1 MSYSFNVIRASKAD
15 VAMAVC
21 EELDKV
27 NEAQPVHK
35 EDTTEAVDAVKS
47 LIDLMADDPARDII
61 ASVSGS
67 IWKTDAGVRSLGLSI
82 NLSFVA
88 RAEKPAEI
96 EDKPE
101 DLPEAKAEDEPAQ
114 G

>member
-1 MSYSFNVIRASKAD
+1 MSYSFSVKRASKAEL
-15 VAMAVC
+15 AMAVC

-67 IWKTDAGVRSLGLSI
+67 IWKTDAGVQSLGLSV

-88 RAEKPAEI
+88 RAAPQAEG
-96 EDKPE
+96 ES
-101 DLPEAKAEDEPAQ
+101 A
-114 G
+114 